1 MPTVHHNTMHHRKYN
16 LSILCVSAVFACYGF
31 LTSTG
36 YGQEAAVPAQTAVQE
51 TVNLKV
57 DDKTYPIKY
66 NLTGGK
72 IDNMTAMKENST
84 LLVDITTNDKG
95 TLTIELPRNIM
106 DSKNPLNEDEDY
118 VVFADGI
125 QIGAEQPTTTN
136 QVRTL
141 AIDFENGV
149 EQIEIAGT
157 RVVPEFGSL
166 STLFLAVSIIA
177 LMLATGRYSKFNL
190 LRRS

>member
-1 MPTVHHNTMHHRKYN
+1 
-16 LSILCVSAVFACYGF
+16 
-31 LTSTG
+31 
-36 YGQEAAVPAQTAVQE
+36 
-51 TVNLKV
+51 LKV